1 MNILEHFRKRE
12 PHVQKQEYEKDHC
25 IFKTMYLELLP
36 VYHYKNTSGELFQI
50 TAPENVTLFISPL
63 STVLH
68 FTLINPLRSL

>member
-36 VYHYKNTSGELFQI
+36 VYHYKNTSVNSSKSQLQRM
-50 TAPENVTLFISPL
+50 LL
-63 STVLH
+63 YL
-68 FTLINPLRSL
+68 